1 MEGIREV
8 AKFMAIAARTAPKA
22 VGRDFLQ
29 IRIIEGDEVRKLA
42 DAMVKFGDEGGRK
55 GFDRDAKGVRNS
67 DAVVLIGLKD
77 AEPVGLNCGACG
89 LNSCSELKPEEKKE
103 FRGPQCAFR
112 ILDLGIAIGSAAK
125 TASLFN
131 VDNRIMYRAGTA
143 ARKAGFMDADLV
155 VGIPLSATGKNIFFD
170 R

>member
-1 MEGIREV
+1 
-8 AKFMAIAARTAPKA
+8 MAIAARTAPKA

-42 DAMVKFGDEGGRK
+42 DAMVRFGDEGGRK

-89 LNSCSELKPEEKKE
+89 LNSCGELNPEEKKE
-103 FRGPQCAFR
+103 CRGPQCAFR

-143 ARKAGFMDADLV
+143 ARKAGFMDADIV

>member
-89 LNSCSELKPEEKKE
+89 VNSCSELKPEEKKE
-103 FRGPQCAFR
+103 FRGPQ
-112 ILDLGIAIGSAAK
+112 
-125 TASLFN
+125 
-131 VDNRIMYRAGTA
+131 
-143 ARKAGFMDADLV
+143 
-155 VGIPLSATGKNIFFD
+155 
-170 R
+170 